1 MSLAE
6 DDGYCKGRDIQ
17 IRALES
23 IFRTFHCILT
33 LTSHE
38 GRNYSSRISI
48 NIMLPGGRKSNLRGQ
63 GEAWGSAL
71 RPCQLGVGSLWESVW
86 R

>member
-33 LTSHE
+33 LTSH
-38 GRNYSSRISI
+38 
-48 NIMLPGGRKSNLRGQ
+48 
-63 GEAWGSAL
+63 
-71 RPCQLGVGSLWESVW
+71 
-86 R
+86 